1 MNVVVV
7 GAGVGGLCAAIEL
20 AHAGHRVEV
29 LEQGDAPGGKCAR
42 VARGGYRW
50 DAGPSLLTLPH
61 AFGDLFAET
70 GSPLEDELE
79 LQRVEPVTRYEFADG
94 TSVELSADLPRALD
108 ALERWSP
115 GAGADWS
122 RLLGTCAGMWRASQA
137 FLAGPPPWPPRR
149 PVRGEPRPDVR
160 DALRVRPW
168 MTLRQLARASARD
181 PRLRLVIERFA
192 TYGGADPRRA
202 PAALAVA
209 GYVEHAFGA
218 WHPRGGLY
226 ELVLALVRRLE
237 ALGGQ
242 LRLGVRAERILVR
255 HGRARGVETTAGA
268 VSADAVVAA
277 VDEAIVRRRLLPGA
291 PSKPAER
298 SLSGLA
304 LLLGLRGRTADAPHH
319 RIRFPADYD
328 AEFDDVLV
336 HRRPA
341 RDPAIYVCAPGVTDP
356 SGAPEDGEA
365 WFVLVNAPAVGDRAD
380 WVAAEAAIVDRL
392 GVRNRLA
399 ELIRRTPGD
408 LERETGALGGAIYG
422 AAPHGRLR
430 GLRRAGRRVRGVQG
444 LWLAGGTVHP
454 GGGLPLVALGG
465 RSVARAI
472 GPA

>member
-1 MNVVVV
+1 MRIVVV
-7 GAGVGGLCAAIEL
+7 GAGVGGLCAAIQL
-20 AHAGHRVEV
+20 ADAGHRVQV
-29 LEQGDAPGGKCAR
+29 LEQGHAPGGKCAR
-42 VARGGYRW
+42 VTRGGYQW
-50 DAGPSLLTLPH
+50 DAGPSLLTLPQVF
-61 AFGDLFAET
+61 ADLFAAT
-70 GSPLEDELE
+70 GRPLHDEVE

-94 TSVELSADLPRALD
+94 SSVELSADLPRALD
-108 ALERWSP
+108 ALETWSP
-115 GAGADWS
+115 GAGADWL
-122 RLLGTCAGMWRASQA
+122 RFLGTCAGMWRASQA
-137 FLAGPPPWPPRR
+137 FLAGSSPWPPRR
-149 PVRGEPRPDVR
+149 PVAGEQPPDPR
-160 DALRVRPW
+160 DALGVRPW
-168 MTLRQLARASARD
+168 WTLRRLARAHARD
-181 PRLRLVIERFA
+181 PRLRMIVERFA
-192 TYGGADPRRA
+192 TYAGADPRRA

-226 ELVLALVRRLE
+226 ELVRALVRRLE
-237 ALGGQ
+237 ELGGE
-242 LRLGVRAERILVR
+242 LTVRTRAERIVVR
-255 HGRARGVETTAGA
+255 SGRARGVETAAGA
-268 VSADAVVAA
+268 LDADAVVAA
-277 VDEAIVRRRLLPGA
+277 VDEALVRRRLLPGQ
-291 PSKPAER
+291 PPQLSER

-304 LLLGLRGRTADAPHH
+304 LLLGLRGRGAATPHH
-319 RIRFPADYD
+319 TIRFPADYD
-328 AEFDDVLV
+328 AEFDDVFV

-365 WFVLVNAPAVGDRAD
+365 WFALVNAPAVGDRAD